1 MADKEHLE
9 GDVAARSQGKTA
21 AEEQIAG
28 LKEEGEELT
37 ASVEELTS
45 QLEVMT
51 EERDFARAKE
61 EELFGEK
68 LQMEEDIMDTN
79 NGYVWVTERL
89 REKEEEIFDMEE
101 QVRKLQQGNDSMSER
116 CTELQD
122 ELMALRV
129 EHQALKVKLAEE
141 ERMHKAARDRFVRVL
156 KDRSLEGGGVSA
168 DGDLRSDTASTSP
181 STQAQGAAKN
191 LQESPLNAAPPAT
204 NVEDAYEDDFDDDG
218 E

>member
-1 MADKEHLE
+1 
-9 GDVAARSQGKTA
+9 
-21 AEEQIAG
+21 
-28 LKEEGEELT
+28 
-37 ASVEELTS
+37 VEEMTS

-51 EERDFARAKE
+51 EERDFTRVKE

-89 REKEEEIFDMEE
+89 REKEEEMFEMEE
-101 QVRKLQQGNDSMSER
+101 QINKHQQGNDTMSER

-122 ELMALRV
+122 ELMQLRV
-129 EHQALKVKLAEE
+129 EHQAVKGKLAEE

-156 KDRSLEGGGVSA
+156 KDQSLAVPA
-168 DGDLRSDTASTSP
+168 DGDVRPETASTSP
-181 STQAQGAAKN
+181 STQVVGAAKT
-191 LQESPLNAAPPAT
+191 PDVATAPPKPAT
-204 NVEDAYEDDFDDDG
+204 GTEDAYEDDFDD